1 LEAKRYVQIV
11 RAHWVLI
18 LMTVLICTGAAAAY
32 GWTRKD
38 VYAAHTQLFVSTPV
52 TPRNL
57 TPSEVYQGGL
67 ASQAR
72 AESYA
77 RLVSSPALAEA
88 VIDELNLQRSVQFV
102 QSAISTSVPAGTVLV
117 NVTAEDS
124 SPREAREIANSVG
137 RVLPKFVASL
147 ESTGSPSRP
156 GAGSNKRASVKV
168 SVSSPAEL
176 PTSPEPPGKAVYIV
190 VGVVLGLLLGIA
202 GAVVREMFDR
212 RIRDDASIE
221 AVAGAPVLGSIPLD
235 REASSRP
242 LVVVEHSSSVEAE
255 AYRRLRT
262 NLRVLTMEHDLHS
275 LLVTS
280 AVAGEGKTLI
290 AANLA
295 FAFAQ
300 AGHRVVLVDGD
311 MRSARL
317 SELLG
322 LREGPG
328 LSEALADEVPER
340 LHNEQSLPLAVLS
353 SGAPPANPSELLES
367 DRLVTLLE
375 SLRKL
380 SDLVIMDSPPLLPVS
395 DASSIARTAA
405 AVLLVTRATSTQ
417 SDQLNIAAEYLET
430 IGKQPIGTVLNGVSL
445 PPGGAYAY
453 AYERLDAINLPKPS
467 VPVWD

>member
-1 LEAKRYVQIV
+1 LEARRYVHIA

-18 LMTVLICTGAAAAY
+18 LVTVLICTAAAAAY
-32 GWTRKD
+32 GWTRED
-38 VYAAHTQLFVSTPV
+38 VYAADTQLFVSTPV

-88 VIDELNLQRSVQFV
+88 VIKELNLRHSVQYV
-102 QSAISTSVPAGTVLV
+102 QSAVSASVPAGTVLI
-117 NVTAEDS
+117 NVTAEDP

-137 RVLPKFVASL
+137 RVLPRFVASL
-147 ESTGSPSRP
+147 ESSGSAGQS
-156 GAGSNKRASVKV
+156 GAGSNQRASVKV

-176 PTSPEPPGKAVYIV
+176 PTSPEPPGKAVYIIA
-190 VGVVLGLLLGIA
+190 GVVLGLLLGVA

-235 REASSRP
+235 RKASSRP
-242 LVVVEHSSSVEAE
+242 LVVVEDSASVEAE

-317 SELLG
+317 SQLLG
-322 LREGPG
+322 LPEGPG
-328 LSEALADEVPER
+328 LSEVLADDAPKGLRKER
-340 LHNEQSLPLAVLS
+340 ALPLAVLS
-353 SGAPPANPSELLES
+353 SGAPPVNPSELLES
-367 DRLVTLLE
+367 DRLGTLLT
-375 SLRKL
+375 SLRKQ
-380 SDLVIMDSPPLLPVS
+380 SDIVIVDSPPLLPVS
-395 DASSIARTAA
+395 DASIIARAAA

-430 IGKQPIGTVLNGVSL
+430 VGKQPIGAVLNGVSS
-445 PPGGAYAY
+445 PAGGSY
-453 AYERLDAINLPKPS
+453 AYERLDAINLPRPT
-467 VPVWD
+467 VPAWD